1 MVKLFCRVI
10 IACYVFIAYVGCG
23 VSVDPIELENNI
35 INAQNAINQAENLDA
50 AKFARERLN
59 RARDFLDQARKA
71 CRV

>member
-50 AKFARERLN
+50 ATTEE
-59 RARDFLDQARKA
+59 
-71 CRV
+71 